1 MPVISGASSTGTNFK
16 SDRIKFPVSASD
28 PGSAAVGDMYYN
40 TGTNKIKYYNGTAW
54 VNL

>member
-28 PGSAAVGDMYYN
+28 PGTAAIGDIYFN
-40 TGTNKIKYYNGTAW
+40 TSINKLKYYDGTAW

>member
-16 SDRIKFPVSASD
+16 FDRIKFPVSASD

>member
-1 MPVISGASSTGTNFK
+1 MALISGASSTGTNFK